1 MNLQQLEYIVA
12 LDKYKSFSK
21 AAEACFITQA
31 TLSTMVKKLE
41 EELEFVLFDRKS
53 NPIITTDGGKEII
66 KEAQKIL
73 AHSSR
78 LKQIASEFNGIVEGE
93 LNIGIIP
100 TVAGN
105 VLYRIIPGLLKK
117 YPNLKLNIQEITTN
131 QIISKLKTNEIHAG
145 IVSTP
150 LGINEFEE
158 EILYYEKLMVYGD
171 NIQKINKYK
180 SPKEL
185 NPEKIWLLE
194 EGNCLTDQIINVCNL
209 KSKKTDLKLNF
220 QPNSFESLLNIVDEL
235 KGLTLIPELYYLD
248 LSAQRKKKVKDFVAP
263 YPVREISMIYFRPYA
278 KTHLINAVSKLI
290 INEIR
295 PILETFKMKNSEMK
309 IAKI

>member
-53 NPIITTDGGKEII
+53 NPIITTDGGNEII

-105 VLYRIIPGLLKK
+105 VLYRIIPSLLKK

-248 LSAQRKKKVKDFVAP
+248 LSTQRKKKVKDFVAP

>member
-12 LDKYKSFSK
+12 LDKFKSFSK

-31 TLSTMVKKLE
+31 TLSTMVKRLE
-41 EELEFVLFDRKS
+41 DELEFVLFDRKS

-73 AHSSR
+73 AHSAR

-105 VLYRIIPGLLKK
+105 ILYRIIPKLLKK

-131 QIISKLKTNEIHAG
+131 QIIEKLKTNEIHAG

-150 LGINEFEE
+150 LGINDFEE

-180 SPKEL
+180 SPKDL

-194 EGNCLTDQIINVCNL
+194 EGNCLTDQVINVCGL

-248 LSAQRKKKVKDFVAP
+248 LSPSRKRKVKDFVAP

-290 INEIR
+290 IQEIR
-295 PILETFKMKNSEMK
+295 PILNTYKMKNSEMR